1 LIPRLIERHL
11 VICIDDEAAILAA
24 LKRSLRHEPYDL
36 LTTEDPEDALR
47 WVRTRDISLVIT
59 DQRMP
64 AMQGTDLLDEVSRR
78 SPSTARI
85 ILTAFPGS
93 TAATPRLCHRAECMI
108 SKPWDTP
115 MLRRTIRRF
124 LLDRELDDCQEAAM
138 R

>member
-1 LIPRLIERHL
+1 LSSRLIERHL

-24 LKRSLRHEPYDL
+24 LKRSLRHEAFDL

-85 ILTAFPGS
+85 ILTAYPGS
-93 TAATPRLCHRAECMI
+93 TAATPRLCHRTECMI

-115 MLRRTIRRF
+115 MLRRTIRRL

>member
-1 LIPRLIERHL
+1 L
-11 VICIDDEAAILAA
+11 VDDEAAILAA

-36 LTTEDPEDALR
+36 LSTGDPEDALH

-64 AMQGTDLLDEVSRR
+64 SMTGTDLLDEVGRH

-85 ILTAFPGS
+85 LLTAFPEA
-93 TAATPRLCHRAECMI
+93 TAKTPRLRHRTECMI
-108 SKPWDTP
+108 SKPWDTT
-115 MLRRTIRRF
+115 MLRQTIRRM
-124 LLDRELDDCQEAAM
+124 LLDRELDDQQEAAM